1 MIMKKTLKFLV
12 IALAL
17 AMSVMITASAASY
30 TSLADDLKDIGMF
43 TGTDVG
49 YELDREPTRAEA
61 AVMLVRM
68 LGEEGNAEAAFEAGT
83 ISYPFTDVPDWADAQ
98 IAYLYTNS
106 LANGISETEF
116 GTSTKCSA
124 QMYCTYLLRVLG
136 YSDKDGGDFTYDGA
150 LDFAAQI
157 GLADSVLLSG
167 TFTRDSLVAVSYQ
180 ALATDVKETDGNL
193 LSKLIE
199 DGAIDADAAESIT
212 TNIATYDK
220 LNAVSEA
227 MKSFDVDLTQKI
239 TMTTDEETVT
249 LSDMTGT
256 MKANITTDSIE
267 AEIISVTTDTT
278 TEKTSSISTWL
289 KDGWKYIDDGTDK
302 TKMSMDYDQLLET
315 IQNSLMSMDP
325 MPIYCYTDIA
335 ETSEDGKT
343 SYIVSIDPEYF
354 NAILDTVGQSLGD
367 AQSTNIEFSKV
378 TQSYTFDESG
388 TLTNKASQMDMNMSY
403 SGSDDIAATLSSD
416 MKINAIGDSV
426 TIDFPD
432 FSDFTEI
439 TE

>member
-1 MIMKKTLKFLV
+1 MKKTLKFLV

-68 LGEEGNAEAAFEAGT
+68 LGEEENAEAALEAGT
-83 ISYPFTDVPDWADAQ
+83 ISCPFTDVPDWADAQ

-106 LANGISETEF
+106 LANGISETAF

-157 GLADSVLLSG
+157 GLADSVLLAG

-199 DGAIDADAAESIT
+199 DGAIDADAAKSIST
-212 TNIATYDK
+212 K
-220 LNAVSEA
+220 LDAFDTINAASDE
-227 MKSFDVDLTQKI
+227 FDTSLDADMTMDLTM
-239 TMTTDEETVT
+239 TMDEETIT
-249 LSDMTGT
+249 LNDVATSI
-256 MKANITTDSIE
+256 KLNITDDSIE
-267 AEIISVTTDTT
+267 AAIVMTTTDPQTDEPMNI
-278 TEKTSSISTWL
+278 TEWI
-289 KDGWKYIDDGTDK
+289 KDGWIYIDDGTNK
-302 TKMSMDYDQLLET
+302 SKMELDYSDMLST
-315 IQNSLMSMDP
+315 IEDSTINTEI
-325 MPIYCYTDIA
+325 MPIYCYTDLSVA
-335 ETSEDGKT
+335 SEDGAT
-343 SYIVSIDPEYF
+343 TYTMSIASEYLT
-354 NAILDTVGQSLGD
+354 AAVADVLEQTLSEADSM
-367 AQSTNIEFSKV
+367 NIEFSDV
-378 TQSYTFDESG
+378 TMDYTFNEDG
-388 TLTNKASQMDMNMSY
+388 ALTDIGMMIDMSMSY
-403 SGSDDIAATLSSD
+403 MDVDVAASLSYD
-416 MKINAIGDSV
+416 MTIISSGDSV